1 MTFKFT
7 LPALSTQLATTQLP
21 RSELERA
28 FKLLNSINTIVSK
41 AASCGDFELF
51 PELPI
56 ELRLRIW
63 GYAAWHPRVI
73 AIKDDYNPT
82 HMALCGSNARC
93 PLVRVNK
100 EAREDEV
107 KTKMDFNAR
116 CQIDGAPKIWANLAV
131 DTIWIMNWKWSPW
144 MSGGS
149 TTSSW
154 NKCKGSSLSSV
165 KKLAMCQ
172 NLIVNFFD
180 ISAENRVDE
189 LHIEEV
195 FVLTNAEDGVLD
207 VDTIQLIE
215 PKRSSLGHANF
226 HPQFDAAAAKPDR
239 RHGILVSG
247 GKQSEK
253 QIKAMKAHFQ
263 DLFIRKTNGNG
274 PTGALGALLNLQLY
288 DYLRDL
294 SKWKIPRVR
303 CRAVALFSNAI

>member
-1 MTFKFT
+1 LTFKFT

-131 DTIWIMNWKWSPW
+131 DTIVRITRPCRYAVYVPESETHF
-144 MSGGS
+144 S
-149 TTSSW
+149 TI
-154 NKCKGSSLSSV
+154 CQ
-165 KKLAMCQ
+165 KL
-172 NLIVNFFD
+172 IF
-180 ISAENRVDE
+180 
-189 LHIEEV
+189 
-195 FVLTNAEDGVLD
+195 
-207 VDTIQLIE
+207 
-215 PKRSSLGHANF
+215 RS
-226 HPQFDAAAAKPDR
+226 
-239 RHGILVSG
+239 
-247 GKQSEK
+247 
-253 QIKAMKAHFQ
+253 
-263 DLFIRKTNGNG
+263 
-274 PTGALGALLNLQLY
+274 
-288 DYLRDL
+288 
-294 SKWKIPRVR
+294 
-303 CRAVALFSNAI
+303 

>member
-1 MTFKFT
+1 MPETDFPILSSEFT
-7 LPALSTQLATTQLP
+7 AL
-21 RSELERA
+21 
-28 FKLLNSINTIVSK
+28 TILK
-41 AASCGDFELF
+41 
-51 PELPI
+51 
-56 ELRLRIW
+56 
-63 GYAAWHPRVI
+63 
-73 AIKDDYNPT
+73 
-82 HMALCGSNARC
+82 
-93 PLVRVNK
+93 
-100 EAREDEV
+100 
-107 KTKMDFNAR
+107 
-116 CQIDGAPKIWANLAV
+116 
-131 DTIWIMNWKWSPW
+131 WIMNWKWSPW

-274 PTGALGALLNLQLY
+274 
-288 DYLRDL
+288 
-294 SKWKIPRVR
+294 
-303 CRAVALFSNAI
+303 